1 MSVPH
6 ALPYIERGLLRRVL
20 PDWWVDGGD
29 ISIYYAAQ
37 KLLPRKT
44 RVFVEHVMASFERD
58 DLAARFSAQHPA
70 MR

>member
-1 MSVPH
+1 
-6 ALPYIERGLLRRVL
+6 L

-37 KLLPRKT
+37 KLMPRKT

-58 DLAARFSAQHPA
+58 DLAPRFSAQHPA